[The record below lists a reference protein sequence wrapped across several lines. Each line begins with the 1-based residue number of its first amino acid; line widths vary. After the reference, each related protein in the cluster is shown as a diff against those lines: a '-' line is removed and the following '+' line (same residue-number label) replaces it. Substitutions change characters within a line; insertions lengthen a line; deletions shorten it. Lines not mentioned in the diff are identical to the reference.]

1 MSEYQIIELCKYGDF
16 DGLITDTIMLAPI
29 SLNMNDH
36 IESFVYQYR
45 GHITDDYKPN
55 DTYIS
60 LEDGVDDYEMI
71 QKFIKQMEL
80 YGCIIP
86 KKTTIEFGD

>member
-1 MSEYQIIELCKYGDF
+1 MSEFQVIELCKYGDF
-16 DGLITDTIMLAPI
+16 DGVVTDTIILAPK
-29 SLNMNDH
+29 SLDINDH
-36 IESFVYQYR
+36 IESFWFEYR
-45 GHITDDYKPN
+45 KRIRSDYKPKDKYIPLIN
-55 DTYIS
+55 YADDT
-60 LEDGVDDYEMI
+60 EMI